1 MQFVI
6 EPLSV
11 QLIADGLFRCTTQCG
26 ATRMI
31 VKICS
36 LPPSSVPSLPPM
48 YLLSG
53 AIASDL
59 QVSN

>member
-1 MQFVI
+1 
-6 EPLSV
+6 V